1 MAEPINTFDSELIS
15 RAKYHNHVVT
25 LLSRKQL
32 PVTTWFAARMS
43 VDISAKLCK
52 DNLRFTNGGLSRS
65 VLTSVNSVP
74 FTIGQYAWLSGFH
87 SVHSGRFEL
96 LNVTSS
102 QYVLCRVMLCRHS
115 EINASTEFRELPNFN
130 PIKCNHYFYF
140 FIFFTFL

>member
-1 MAEPINTFDSELIS
+1 M
-15 RAKYHNHVVT
+15 
-25 LLSRKQL
+25 
-32 PVTTWFAARMS
+32 
-43 VDISAKLCK
+43 DISAKLCK